1 MALCP
6 LPGSPVFF
14 QKSKVLSE
22 RNIPKLNFGNLPSRW
37 AQEGVPVEVPDGWQG
52 PACLQPGLL
61 APGSSVHSTRLCGLL
76 RVGHLLHPPQAS
88 DSPEFV
94 GSALMAG
101 V

>member
-1 MALCP
+1 MP
-6 LPGSPVFF
+6 SPRESCIFSEV
-14 QKSKVLSE
+14 KSPSE

-37 AQEGVPVEVPDGWQG
+37 AREGAPVEVPGVWQG

-61 APGSSVHSTRLCGLL
+61 APGSSVHSTRLRGLL
-76 RVGHLLHPPQAS
+76 QVGHLLHPPQAS